1 MNGKEPEGRLDVH
14 RPQPGRATAAYGIDL
29 PMKHYPQALTA
40 PLTARLLAPHPASV
54 AALAHDRE
62 LLAVK
67 TREIVY
73 LLFKQLRAP
82 SLPILQSLHG
92 RKMP

>member
-14 RPQPGRATAAYGIDL
+14 LPQPGRAAAAYGTDL
-29 PMKHYPQALTA
+29 PMKHYPQELKDH
-40 PLTARLLAPHPASV
+40 LTARLLAPHHASV

-67 TREIVY
+67 TRESIY
-73 LLFKQLRAP
+73 LLFKQRWAP
-82 SLPILQSLHG
+82 SLPILQGLHG
-92 RKMP
+92 